1 VRLEAAHCL
10 LYICV
15 YEPSLTNLQSSL
27 PITIVDKLFKLIH
40 DCEETS
46 SKIELLAVIRRLS
59 MTCQN
64 IHPNDKVPASIA
76 SQFAAILEP
85 LWEDAGDQMMMKS
98 SLLES
103 VGRILLNS
111 ECMVEKYNN
120 ENQPLSLSSEG
131 IQAGVSKMLFS
142 VFTNQENEPLID
154 DAMKLWLDFMKHVDK
169 VSDDLGQIHS
179 QVLPNIL
186 VTSSEKV
193 QLALEI
199 LKDYVMIDCKYINN
213 CIGPMMTLYQEDA
226 SDPVLPQ
233 LSCEVF
239 EVFALFIQKMQQKL
253 DHDREVEDTG
263 NLENTEKLDP
273 QSRTVVLQI
282 MSKAMEYFPGSNCLR
297 DFSIECYSPKCVRSA
312 YTLFARAIMFDP
324 SLFSDVLSRLPELNS
339 RLSEKY
345 WPNSSLDSND
355 SIILTADMI
364 SSFIKQ
370 WIANF
375 DAICDHKIRKL
386 NAICITKLWDRLGK
400 PEELIGAVFC
410 NMLEILHDLKIN
422 HEVDFN
428 SMESGKNVPAASDY
442 LYDEFVK
449 KEQHCQE
456 NHKNAN
462 NKFQQHNK
470 FKNLQME
477 RQMALDQLDCVYVV
491 NFVHHV
497 RSVCTDLQAT
507 AKKPVDTL
515 VDSSVLDQFNNL
527 KL

>member
-1 VRLEAAHCL
+1 
-10 LYICV
+10 
-15 YEPSLTNLQSSL
+15 
-27 PITIVDKLFKLIH
+27 
-40 DCEETS
+40 
-46 SKIELLAVIRRLS
+46 
-59 MTCQN
+59 
-64 IHPNDKVPASIA
+64 
-76 SQFAAILEP
+76 
-85 LWEDAGDQMMMKS
+85 
-98 SLLES
+98 
-103 VGRILLNS
+103 
-111 ECMVEKYNN
+111 MVEKYDN
-120 ENQPLSLSSEG
+120 ENQLSSLSSEG

-142 VFTNQENEPLID
+142 IFTNEENEPLID
-154 DAMKLWLDFMKHVDK
+154 DALKLWLDFMKHVDT

-199 LKDYVMIDCKYINN
+199 LKDYVMIDCEYINN
-213 CIGPMMTLYQEDA
+213 CIGPMMALYQEDA

-233 LSCEVF
+233 LSSEVF

-253 DHDREVEDTG
+253 DHDREVDDSG
-263 NLENTEKLDP
+263 NLENEKLDP

-297 DFSIECYSPKCVRSA
+297 DFSIECYSPKCVQSA

-324 SLFSDVLSRLPELNS
+324 SLFSDVLSRLPELNF
-339 RLSEKY
+339 RLSERY
-345 WPNSSLDSND
+345 WQDSSADD

-364 SSFIKQ
+364 SGFIKQ

-386 NAICITKLWDRLGK
+386 NAICITKLWDHLGK

-428 SMESGKNVPAASDY
+428 SIESGKNVPAASDY

-449 KEQHCQE
+449 KEQSLE
-456 NHKNAN
+456 NTNSNHNLKH
-462 NKFQQHNK
+462 KFQP
-470 FKNLQME
+470 KNLQLE
-477 RQMALDQLDCVYVV
+477 RQMILDRLDCVYVV